1 MPEDLLNPHDR
12 LKADKETYYRAE
24 RARAQYREKIRQSLP
39 QPIQEHL
46 ATRTEESQQGILG
59 NMASMTEDER
69 LAYGRSLIQP

>member
-12 LKADKETYYRAE
+12 LKGDKETYYRAE
-24 RARAQYREKIRQSLP
+24 RTRAQHRERIRGSLP
-39 QPIQEHL
+39 KPVQDFL
-46 ATRTEESQQGILG
+46 ATRPEESQQGILG